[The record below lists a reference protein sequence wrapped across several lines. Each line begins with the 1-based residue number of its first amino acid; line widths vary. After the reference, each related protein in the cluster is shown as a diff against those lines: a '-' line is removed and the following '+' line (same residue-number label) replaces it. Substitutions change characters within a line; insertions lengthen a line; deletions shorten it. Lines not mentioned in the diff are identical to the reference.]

1 MSIGERLQ
9 QARKALD
16 LSQDEIASSI
26 GSKKRGYQDNERGH
40 SYPGGKVIE
49 GFVHL
54 GINANWLLTGKGTM
68 HVEEVLVSEEARQ
81 AFSISEEE
89 YDYVILYD
97 AECSAGSGSWNE
109 GCQPLTQLAFTKHSL
124 RKKGL
129 DAKTLSA
136 IRVTGDS
143 MEGDLSDGDAV
154 LIDHSKIEVKG
165 EGIYVIRLDGH
176 LYAKRLQRTLDGV
189 EIISTNKAYSKMHV
203 PKERLNELDVIGQ
216 VVWAASWT
224 I

>member
-1 MSIGERLQ
+1 MG
-9 QARKALD
+9 

-54 GINANWLLTGKGTM
+54 GINANWLLTGEGEMLLGEKSPLQGGEG
-68 HVEEVLVSEEARQ
+68 VDN
-81 AFSISEEE
+81 
-89 YDYVILYD
+89 DYAYITLYD
-97 AECSAGSGSWNE
+97 AECSAGAGSWNDH
-109 GCQPLTQLAFTKHSL
+109 CKPLTRLAFTKYSL

-129 DAKTLSA
+129 DSNTLSA
-136 IRVTGDS
+136 VRVTGDS

-154 LIDHSKIEVKG
+154 LIDHSRKEVKG
-165 EGIYVIRLDGH
+165 EGIYVIRLNDH
-176 LYAKRLQRTLDGV
+176 LYAKRLQPTFDGM
-189 EIISTNKAYSKMHV
+189 EIISTNKAYDKMHV
-203 PKERLNELDVIGQ
+203 PKNRLNELEIIGQ
-216 VVWAASWT
+216 VVWSASWR